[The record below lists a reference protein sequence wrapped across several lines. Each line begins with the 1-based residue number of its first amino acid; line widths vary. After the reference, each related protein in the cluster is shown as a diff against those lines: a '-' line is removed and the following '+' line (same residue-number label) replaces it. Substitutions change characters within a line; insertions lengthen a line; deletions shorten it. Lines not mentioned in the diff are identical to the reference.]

1 MNGPRV
7 QFFGNLTR
15 DPQMRYTKD
24 KMSEYSPEAGTP
36 YTTARVAVNTY
47 LGPDRNPEVIYYNVT
62 LWGRHAESC
71 MRNGK
76 TGTPVYVEGS
86 YRFREYT
93 REDNSVGYSH
103 DVRASQF
110 RSFPSAAAT
119 ALQEEDPDAAGANDA
134 DLPPDPQDDE
144 DPEEEEE

>member
-1 MNGPRV
+1 MNGSRV

-24 KMSEYSPEAGTP
+24 KMSEFSPEAGTP
-36 YTTARVAVNTY
+36 YTSARVAVNTY
-47 LGPDRNPEVIYYNVT
+47 LGPDRNPEAIYYNVT

-71 MRNGK
+71 MSNCK

-93 REDNSVGYSH
+93 REDNTVGYSH
-103 DVRASQF
+103 DVRAGQF
-110 RSFPSAAAT
+110 RYFPSAAAA
-119 ALQEEDPDAAGANDA
+119 ALQDAETTADASADAEAHPDPEDQDDSDEED
-134 DLPPDPQDDE
+134 
-144 DPEEEEE
+144 